1 MLKKIGVSVF
11 IIIFIITFSFY
22 SSAKEPNIYIKDAF
36 KEENSN
42 EITVDLNMENLNDS
56 VASLGLN
63 IIYDENKL
71 EYISSKHGK
80 NLKTTVQMSE
90 YVTNN
95 KISVRIK
102 GQDGLKT
109 DGTYYQLT
117 FKILNET
124 EEQIPIN
131 LELKEVKDIN
141 GNNVQCNISN
151 GIIYT
156 KKQEQPVSDNKD
168 SNDKA
173 EETNKNDNKNEEK
186 QDKPLIKPFDKTDVK
201 PEETLNEIINSNI
214 ESNNTVKKENLK
226 YEVKDKDILEVL
238 DNGTMIPK
246 KDGITQIIVK
256 QDNDEIGIMEV
267 EVKNG
272 EIKRIT
278 SQYKT
283 EDTTQTVNNSNV
295 SQNNEEKEEKKSVT
309 KKRK

>member
-173 EETNKNDNKNEEK
+173 EETNKNDNKNEENK
-186 QDKPLIKPFDKTDVK
+186 ISHL
-201 PEETLNEIINSNI
+201 
-214 ESNNTVKKENLK
+214 
-226 YEVKDKDILEVL
+226 
-238 DNGTMIPK
+238 
-246 KDGITQIIVK
+246 
-256 QDNDEIGIMEV
+256 
-267 EVKNG
+267 
-272 EIKRIT
+272 
-278 SQYKT
+278 
-283 EDTTQTVNNSNV
+283 
-295 SQNNEEKEEKKSVT
+295 
-309 KKRK
+309 